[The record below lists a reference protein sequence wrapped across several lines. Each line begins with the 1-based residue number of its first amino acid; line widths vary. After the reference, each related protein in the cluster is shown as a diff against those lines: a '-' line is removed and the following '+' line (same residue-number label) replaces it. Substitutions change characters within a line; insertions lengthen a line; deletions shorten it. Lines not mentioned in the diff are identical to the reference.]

1 MKVVKL
7 EDIIE
12 YCDAQIPYL
21 HARRETVALAQL
33 RGIKEFVIS
42 ESFEI
47 NEDSQGKP

>member
-12 YCDAQIPYL
+12 YCDAQIPHL
-21 HARRETVALAQL
+21 LARKETVALAQL
-33 RGIKEFVIS
+33 RGVKEFAIS

-47 NEDSQGKP
+47 NKEC